1 MKPNNQN
8 FGSNF
13 SENMTESVKLADYMA
28 NESEANIHNTF
39 MKYAGGGRNNQY
51 EANEEKAQI
60 KYQIMPDI
68 KPIKTD
74 HSQASGV
81 GGFQNGFT
89 KKGNNN

>member
-1 MKPNNQN
+1 MKPTNQN

-39 MKYAGGGRNNQY
+39 MKYAAGGRNNQY
-51 EANEEKAQI
+51 DANEEKI
-60 KYQIMPDI
+60 EMKYEIMPDI

-74 HSQASGV
+74 HSQVSGV
-81 GGFQNGFT
+81 GGF
-89 KKGNNN
+89 